1 MVTGKVFE
9 QSLLGH
15 SAADSA
21 LMSFQTLEKCKIS
34 S

>member
-1 MVTGKVFE
+1 MVAGKVFE
-9 QSLLGH
+9 RNLLGH

-21 LMSFQTLEKCKIS
+21 LMSFQTLEKCKVS